1 MLLPLLAF
9 AVAGAPGPAL
19 HVGDTALMFSL
30 PAINEESALLAV
42 ARTSVSLS
50 DYTGVLPGFPAKGV
64 VVHFLR
70 KEDGEAQLSALGR
83 LDQKY
88 RAKGIRT
95 IAILAGSGDIASASS
110 WIENQHLSFPV
121 LRDAHDIVVAR
132 YGVRQFPTTLVVD
145 SDGYVAAL
153 GVPKADLETSLDTV
167 LAAFFSR

>member
-1 MLLPLLAF
+1 MLLPFLAL
-9 AVAGAPGPAL
+9 ALAGAPGPAI

-30 PAINEESALLAV
+30 PSINEEAALHAV
-42 ARTSVSLS
+42 ARTWVSLS
-50 DYTGVLPGFPAKGV
+50 DYTGVMPGFPAKGV

-70 KEDGEAQLSALGR
+70 KEGGEAQLTALGR

-95 IAILAGSGDIASASS
+95 IAILAGPGDIATASS
-110 WIENQHLSFPV
+110 WVENQHLNFPV
-121 LRDAHDIVVAR
+121 LRDAHDIVVSR

-145 SDGYVAAL
+145 SGGYVAAL

-167 LAAFFSR
+167 LASFFSR